1 MSQMPAEASAEPV
14 GFFDSVLDFFQP
26 VAVAAR
32 DNYLREEFPELYPG
46 VDTTTQAQ
54 AGVDPDALEEA
65 SAESERNMLLI
76 GGAAVLTIVLV
87 SLIATRS

>member
-1 MSQMPAEASAEPV
+1 MSQQPMTPPPM
-14 GFFDSVLDFFQP
+14 GFFDSFIDFLAP

-32 DNYLREEFPELYPG
+32 DNYMMEEFPELFPG
-46 VDTTTQAQ
+46 VDTTTQTQ
-54 AGVDPDALEEA
+54 AGVDPNAMEEA
-65 SAESERNMLLI
+65 NAESKRHMLLL